1 MDDGGLGRFQRR
13 MRAIPTEVRRAVQP
27 AMERAAEEVCD
38 IARALCPVDDGKLR
52 ASIGWTWGAPPEG
65 AMALGAVRDGAALS
79 ITIYAGNDEAFYAR
93 FVEFGTQ
100 GGTSG
105 ERVAGGA
112 GNRQSKKGRI
122 SYRTHPGSPAQPFFY
137 PAWRLGK
144 KRAVARINRAIS
156 KAIREAR

>member
-1 MDDGGLGRFQRR
+1 MDDGGLARFQRR
-13 MRAIPTEVRRAVQP
+13 MQAIPVEVRRVVRP
-27 AMERAAEEVCD
+27 AMERSAEEVCD
-38 IARALCPVDDGKLR
+38 IARGLCPVDDGKLR
-52 ASIGWTWGAPPEG
+52 ASIGWTWGAPPAG
-65 AMALGAVRDGAALS
+65 SIALGSVRDGAALA

-100 GGTSG
+100 GG
-105 ERVAGGA
+105 VAGQRISSTGA
-112 GNRQSKKGRI
+112 GQAKAGRK

-144 KRAVARINRAIS
+144 KRALARVNRAIG